1 MIDVGTW
8 AQVRLVAGREI
19 RERGGSRS
27 FKVSTGVILLVVVAL
42 IVVPT
47 FFSTDEPTEWELGV
61 IGPTPAGFE
70 AALDLAA
77 ASQGA
82 DVTIVNLPDDA
93 DPDEAAT
100 DVDAVLVDGTDL
112 VAEDTPPDGL
122 TAAVSVAAG
131 QSRLLERL
139 AEAGLEPD
147 EAAEALD
154 VTPVE
159 VRTTEDAEDT
169 TASEPVAFLGVV
181 ALMIAIQGYGAWVLT
196 GVLEEKSNR
205 VVELIVAAMPARAL
219 LAGKVLGIGLLG
231 LGQMLLTAVVGL
243 GVAAAVDVVD
253 VPLDLLPAL
262 LSVLVWF
269 VLGFAFYAVG
279 YAAAGSLV
287 NRQED
292 AQSAAGPL
300 TYLVLAAYFIALIVV
315 TPDPES
321 TAARIVSFIPP
332 IAPMAMPPRI
342 TQGAA
347 EPWEIVG
354 SVVVMLVGTWLMVRL
369 AGRIYEQSLLR
380 SGARI
385 KLLAAIREARAR
397 RDEAAA

>member
-82 DVTIVNLPDDA
+82 DVTIVHLPDDA

-100 DVDAVLVDGTDL
+100 DVDAVLVDGSDL

>member
-82 DVTIVNLPDDA
+82 DVTIVNLPDGA

-154 VTPVE
+154 VAPVE

>member
-82 DVTIVNLPDDA
+82 DVTIVHLPDDA

-100 DVDAVLVDGTDL
+100 DVDAVLVDGSDL

-139 AEAGLEPD
+139 AEAGLDPD

-243 GVAAAVDVVD
+243 VVAAAVDVVD

>member
-82 DVTIVNLPDDA
+82 DVTIVHLPDDA

-100 DVDAVLVDGTDL
+100 DVDAVLVDGSDL

-243 GVAAAVDVVD
+243 VVAAAVDVVD